1 MAYRIHLENFEGP
14 LDLLLYFIQRDQIDI
29 YDIPIAHITAEY
41 LSYLDLM
48 ESLSLTVAGEFILL
62 AATLMHIKARML
74 LPRPEPTE
82 DELIADPRLE
92 LVQLLVE
99 YQHIKAAAEQL
110 RQLGE
115 QRRTQYPRG
124 IVISQGGNG
133 VDPGEYLQ
141 DVSLYQLMAVFKE
154 VMDRRPRNEPLRVQA
169 EPIRL
174 DESIRAIQRAFGSDG
189 RITFREVLRKVHHIP
204 ELVVTFLA
212 VLELMRQGVITVE
225 QGAPFAEIYLHKVA
239 AN

>member
-48 ESLSLTVAGEFILL
+48 ESLSLAVAGEFILL

-74 LPRPEPTE
+74 LPRPEPTA
-82 DELIADPRLE
+82 DELIDDPRRE

-99 YQHIKAAAEQL
+99 YQHIKAAAEEL
-110 RQLGE
+110 RRLGE
-115 QRRTQYPRG
+115 VRRTQYPKG
-124 IVISQGGNG
+124 IVINPGGNG
-133 VDPGEYLQ
+133 VGPSEYLQ
-141 DVSLYQLMAVFKE
+141 DVSLFQLMAVFKE
-154 VMDRRPRNEPLRVQA
+154 VMDRLPRNEPLQIRP

-174 DESIRAIQRAFGSDG
+174 DESIRAIQRAFGSVG
-189 RITFREVLRKVHHIP
+189 RITFRQVLRTVHHIP
-204 ELVVTFLA
+204 EVVITFLA
-212 VLELMRQGVITVE
+212 VLELLRQGVITVE
-225 QGAPFAEIYLHKVA
+225 QGAPFAEIYLLQAPV
-239 AN
+239 N

>member
-48 ESLSLTVAGEFILL
+48 ESLSLAVAGEFILL

-82 DELIADPRLE
+82 DQLIDDPRRE

-99 YQHIKAAAEQL
+99 YQLIKAAAERL

-115 QRRTQYPRG
+115 LRRTQYPRG
-124 IVISQGGNG
+124 IVINPGGNG
-133 VDPGEYLQ
+133 VDPSEYLQ
-141 DVSLYQLMAVFKE
+141 DVSLFQLMAVFKE
-154 VMDRRPRNEPLRVQA
+154 VMDRLPRNEPLQIRP

-174 DESIRAIQRAFGSDG
+174 DESIRAIQRAFGSAG
-189 RITFREVLRKVHHIP
+189 RITFLEVLSTVHHIP
-204 ELVVTFLA
+204 EVVVTFLA
-212 VLELMRQGVITVE
+212 VLELLRQGVITVE
-225 QGAPFAEIYLHKVA
+225 QGAPFAEIYLHQA
-239 AN
+239 PIN

>member
-48 ESLSLTVAGEFILL
+48 ESLSLSVAGEFILL

-74 LPRPEPTE
+74 LPQPEPTE
-82 DELIADPRLE
+82 DELIDDPRRE

-99 YQHIKAAAEQL
+99 YQHIKAAAERL

-124 IVISQGGNG
+124 IVINPGGNG
-133 VDPGEYLQ
+133 ADPGEYLQ

-154 VMDRRPRNEPLRVQA
+154 VMDRLPRNEPLRVQP
-169 EPIRL
+169 EPIKL
-174 DESIRAIQRAFGSDG
+174 DESIRAIHGAFGSAS
-189 RITFREVLRKVHHIP
+189 RITFRQVLRMAHNIP
-204 ELVVTFLA
+204 EVVVVFLA
-212 VLELMRQGVITVE
+212 VLELLRQGVIIVE
-225 QGAPFAEIYLHKVA
+225 QGSPFAEIYLQKAA